1 MLRRKEVPTVAMP
14 VNDLPDAAYWRPG
27 VIDLALSPPGIS
39 MSLNLKYEALAASAA
54 PNLR

>member
-1 MLRRKEVPTVAMP
+1 VAMP